1 MKTKFRLLSLV
12 TGILLLSSVTLFGQ
26 APILTQ
32 AVVNLDVGTLT
43 IFGDNFDLPNLQ
55 VFMGTDLGTLE
66 ELLVNSSTMTSIEAA
81 LSFSDPRGTFL
92 ISVFT
97 NAGMSAMDVTFGARV
112 ATDGNNSRL
121 GGNTLQNNTT
131 GTFNTAS
138 GFNSLRQNTT
148 GTSNTANGGNA
159 LQENTTGQFNTAI
172 GVAALRD
179 NTEGNNNTA
188 TGVAALRANT
198 TGRNN
203 TANGFIA
210 LRDNTEGRNNTA
222 TGVQALFRNTIG
234 INNTGIGVTA
244 LQDNTEGSRNTA
256 IGGAA
261 LRRNTTGSRNTAS
274 GVAALRDNT
283 EGNNNTA
290 TGRIALRENTTGDNN
305 TATGANALRNAS
317 GNSNIAIGS
326 SAGLN
331 TTNGSFNIYIGNS
344 GVGNESNTIRIGD
357 AGQTS
362 AFIAGVQVVPIPLSG
377 DITSV
382 LAGFGLTG
390 GGVTG
395 AVTINLDTT
404 FSDDRYVIATGD
416 IMTGPLTVVGN
427 VSGAR
432 FIDTNNTA
440 FDVDPAGTSNVN
452 VIQATSITAGMI
464 VNTSSRELKEDISSL
479 STQEAMETLVRLEPI
494 KFKFKADK
502 EKDQKLGFIAED
514 VPELVSTPG
523 RKGIQPMDIVA
534 VLTKVVQEQHRQVQE
549 LTERL
554 VRLEQVLTA
563 QQSLAALAK

>member
-1 MKTKFRLLSLV
+1 M
-12 TGILLLSSVTLFGQ
+12 
-26 APILTQ
+26 
-32 AVVNLDVGTLT
+32 
-43 IFGDNFDLPNLQ
+43 
-55 VFMGTDLGTLE
+55 
-66 ELLVNSSTMTSIEAA
+66 
-81 LSFSDPRGTFL
+81 
-92 ISVFT
+92 
-97 NAGMSAMDVTFGARV
+97 
-112 ATDGNNSRL
+112 
-121 GGNTLQNNTT
+121 
-131 GTFNTAS
+131 
-138 GFNSLRQNTT
+138 
-148 GTSNTANGGNA
+148 
-159 LQENTTGQFNTAI
+159 
-172 GVAALRD
+172 
-179 NTEGNNNTA
+179 
-188 TGVAALRANT
+188 
-198 TGRNN
+198 
-203 TANGFIA
+203 
-210 LRDNTEGRNNTA
+210 
-222 TGVQALFRNTIG
+222 
-234 INNTGIGVTA
+234 
-244 LQDNTEGSRNTA
+244 
-256 IGGAA
+256 
-261 LRRNTTGSRNTAS
+261 
-274 GVAALRDNT
+274 
-283 EGNNNTA
+283 
-290 TGRIALRENTTGDNN
+290 
-305 TATGANALRNAS
+305 
-317 GNSNIAIGS
+317 
-326 SAGLN
+326 N

-404 FSDDRYVIATGD
+404 FSDDRYIIATGD

>member
-256 IGGAA
+256 IG
-261 LRRNTTGSRNTAS
+261 
-274 GVAALRDNT
+274 VAALRSNQD
-283 EGNNNTA
+283 GNNNTA
-290 TGRIALRENTTGDNN
+290 IGLNALLLNTTGNNN